1 MPVNKNRNLRRR
13 HTRKNRNKLRKNKRK
28 THRGGSPASSH
39 VMSLLKPNCNA
50 LKLAPL
56 TPATNDNL
64 SGANL
69 YQTTGGGNRKR
80 RSNKRR
86 NSNKRRKNRSKG
98 GGSDWLGTLYS
109 RGPINTPGMSECQF
123 RAFTKTA
130 PYVPNNQ
137 FQQYATVNSAL
148 THRGGKRKRNRNR
161 KSNKK
166 SNKN

>member
-1 MPVNKNRNLRRR
+1 MPSRNRNLRRR
-13 HTRKNRNKLRKNKRK
+13 HTKKNQNKLRKSQRK

-69 YQTTGGGNRKR
+69 YQTTGGGNKR
-80 RSNKRR
+80 RSNKKR
-86 NSNKRRKNRSKG
+86 SNKRRSNKSKG

-109 RGPINTPGMSECQF
+109 RGPVNTSGMSECQF

-130 PYVPNNQ
+130 PYVPNSQVQQ
-137 FQQYATVNSAL
+137 FATVNSAL
-148 THRGGKRKRNRNR
+148 THRGGKRKRRRNR
-161 KSNKK
+161 KSNRK
-166 SNKN
+166 

>member
-1 MPVNKNRNLRRR
+1 MPVSKNRNLRRR
-13 HTRKNRNKLRKNKRK
+13 HTRKNQNRLRKS
-28 THRGGSPASSH
+28 HRGGSPASAH
-39 VMSLLKPNCNA
+39 VRSLLKPNCNA

-86 NSNKRRKNRSKG
+86 SNKRRRNRSKG
-98 GGSDWLGTLYS
+98 GGSDWVGTLYS
-109 RGPINTPGMSECQF
+109 RGPVNTSGMSECQF

-130 PYVPNNQ
+130 PYVPNSQ
-137 FQQYATVNSAL
+137 VQQYATVNSTL
-148 THRGGKRKRNRNR
+148 THRGGKRKKNRKSKRNR
-161 KSNKK
+161 KSNK
-166 SNKN
+166 N